1 MTPLRVSA
9 FCAAWQRPLACPH
22 CLRAFNM
29 AGLLDGQGLTFVPV
43 ATSDLLVCFGCLGVM
58 TWTAKR
64 RLRKA
69 SRAHVAQAPEAV
81 EEAVVRILAVKA
93 WARRP
98 GRC

>member
-1 MTPLRVSA
+1 MRHVHVSA
-9 FCAAWQRPLACPH
+9 FVAGWQRPLVCPH
-22 CLRAFNM
+22 CRRPFNTV
-29 AGLLDGQGLTFVPV
+29 GILDRQGLTFVPA

-69 SRAHVAQAPEAV
+69 TRAHVAQAPEAV
-81 EEAVVRILAVKA
+81 EEALVRILAVKA